1 MVEILAQPQPQ
12 PEQPTSIKIQRTQAP
27 KRPIAVGDRVVIVH
41 SDVLMYR
48 GVKGEVM
55 EEWFLRDNKRSFTV
69 KFDELVH
76 RQSQGDFPEGD
87 ILRI

>member
-1 MVEILAQPQPQ
+1 
-12 PEQPTSIKIQRTQAP
+12 
-27 KRPIAVGDRVVIVH
+27 
-41 SDVLMYR
+41 MYR